1 MAEFYGYARD
11 RAAARLAMDLAAYA
25 CAVEPGEMSARTR
38 GSAEVA
44 AARQLAMYL
53 AHVAGGMSLARV
65 AYAFGRDRS
74 TVAHACR
81 TIEDRRDDPAFDAQ
95 VEMLEELL
103 REAPPPGAVARLTFA
118 RS

>member
-1 MAEFYGYARD
+1 MAEFYGFARD

-25 CAVEPGEMSARTR
+25 CAVEPVDVSARTR
-38 GSAEVA
+38 GSAEAA

-53 AHVAGGMSLARV
+53 AHVATGMSLSRV

-81 TIEDRRDDPAFDAQ
+81 AIEDRRDDPAFDAQ
-95 VEMLEELL
+95 VEMLEDVL
-103 REAPPPGAVARLTFA
+103 REAPPPGGVAQLAMA
-118 RS
+118 RR